1 MITMRV
7 KLFGFL
13 SRWSE
18 GEELAVS
25 IEAGATVADL
35 LYIVAAQLGP
45 EFQRAL
51 LDHNGNLHG
60 GLEIMLN
67 QRQIP
72 ARRISEVPVWEDG
85 KLAIMPLVGGGH
97 T

>member
-13 SRWSE
+13 AHWSE
-18 GEELAVS
+18 EELVVS
-25 IEAGATVADL
+25 VEAGATVADL
-35 LYIVAAQLGP
+35 LCLVAAQLGP
-45 EFQRAL
+45 EFQQAL
-51 LDHNGNLHG
+51 LDRNGNLHG

-67 QRQIP
+67 QQQIS
-72 ARRISEVPVWEDG
+72 ARRISDIPVWEDG
-85 KLAIMPLVGGGH
+85 SLAIMPLVGGGH